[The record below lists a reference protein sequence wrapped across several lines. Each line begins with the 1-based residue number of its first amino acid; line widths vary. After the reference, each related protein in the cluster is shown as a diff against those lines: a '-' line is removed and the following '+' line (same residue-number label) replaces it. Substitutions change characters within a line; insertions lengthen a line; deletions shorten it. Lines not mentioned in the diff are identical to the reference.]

1 MSRPYDFSNLLY
13 STGFIDFDIYTVY
26 PSTLD
31 TMEPDTAAFLA
42 QIDYYLGKNVS
53 NGFQQESEN
62 RKQLRIAAR
71 NLSHALEEPGDVIER
86 VCFQVR
92 SEVSL

>member
-1 MSRPYDFSNLLY
+1 MSRLYDFSNLLY

-31 TMEPDTAAFLA
+31 TMEPDTAALLA
-42 QIDYYLGKNVS
+42 QIDGLGKNVS
-53 NGFQQESEN
+53 NGFQQEREN

-92 SEVSL
+92 SEVPL